1 MSEYFDFQKL
11 EKNSIE
17 ELQTQFF
24 ELDDEIGRLI
34 GILDDTKTKKDNIDC
49 AKWNIGEII
58 RKKKKNLRLCNA

>member
-24 ELDDEIGRLI
+24 ELDDEICRLI
-34 GILDDTKTKKDNIDC
+34 GILYDTKTKKDNIEC